1 MIETGTIAELE
12 RNYPDEWILVD
23 ILELE
28 ENEPKTGK
36 LLAHSPSR
44 DALYEYAMKIDI
56 KFPLVEWTGR
66 CPKKGYV
73 SIL

>member
-1 MIETGTIAELE
+1 METGTIFEFE
-12 RNYPDEWILVD
+12 EKYPDEWILVD
-23 ILELE
+23 ILDLDD
-28 ENEPKTGK
+28 ENEPKTGT

-44 DALYEYAMKIDI
+44 DALYEYATKIDL

-66 CPKKGYV
+66 CPKKGYI